1 MQAANRRVPPKS
13 DTIGKIDLP
22 PINKDIL
29 SLGVPLYWIRGVDAE
44 ALRLDFVFDAGVK
57 HQPQGAVAPATAAL
71 LTEGT
76 HYRNAR
82 QIADDIDFWGAYLNS
97 RCYADDAVVTLY
109 CLQKHLPDCNSI
121 LMEVLTE
128 ASFPEPEVQ
137 VYKDNSIQKLKV
149 NEEKNMFLARRTFS
163 ELLFGRSSAY
173 GSYSKSED
181 YAKISREIVDY
192 FHASFYRKGLKY
204 VMATGDVRDTSVS
217 LLSETLALPPSIVP
231 RSTVDIS
238 PPVTGVHTIVRKDA
252 VQVAIKTGRPL
263 FNRLHPDYQ
272 PMQVLNMVLG
282 GYFGSRLMKNIRE
295 EKGLT
300 YGIYSAVESYR
311 NSGSFYVETEVN
323 PRNYELAQQEIRAE
337 IFRLQREPISADE
350 LELARNYMLGSFLRS
365 TDSPFSLADR
375 YKILIDYETD
385 TRHYNQ
391 YIETLRTITPDKL
404 MEIAIRYLDPNQFT
418 TVLVGSL

>member
-1 MQAANRRVPPKS
+1 
-13 DTIGKIDLP
+13 
-22 PINKDIL
+22 
-29 SLGVPLYWIRGVDAE
+29 
-44 ALRLDFVFDAGVK
+44 
-57 HQPQGAVAPATAAL
+57 
-71 LTEGT
+71 
-76 HYRNAR
+76 
-82 QIADDIDFWGAYLNS
+82 
-97 RCYADDAVVTLY
+97 
-109 CLQKHLPDCNSI
+109 
-121 LMEVLTE
+121 
-128 ASFPEPEVQ
+128 
-137 VYKDNSIQKLKV
+137 
-149 NEEKNMFLARRTFS
+149 
-163 ELLFGRSSAY
+163 
-173 GSYSKSED
+173 
-181 YAKISREIVDY
+181 
-192 FHASFYRKGLKY
+192 
-204 VMATGDVRDTSVS
+204 
-217 LLSETLALPPSIVP
+217 
-231 RSTVDIS
+231 
-238 PPVTGVHTIVRKDA
+238 
-252 VQVAIKTGRPL
+252 
-263 FNRLHPDYQ
+263 
-272 PMQVLNMVLG
+272 MQVLNMVLG

-391 YIETLRTITPDKL
+391 YIETLKTITPDKL